1 MGDDFHDLGYII
13 CQDNGL
19 PWHRSFKNK
28 AYKRIVDKCSFKY
41 IEWRKLRTTYASI
54 LSEYNVSM
62 KAISMSLGH
71 YSADFTKDVY
81 VKSQMKIIDV
91 AALIGPYINQV
102 LSSDSQ
108 KLQPIDL
115 PDVSMYFGLASLSS

>member
-1 MGDDFHDLGYII
+1 
-13 CQDNGL
+13 
-19 PWHRSFKNK
+19 
-28 AYKRIVDKCSFKY
+28 
-41 IEWRKLRTTYASI
+41 
-54 LSEYNVSM
+54 
-62 KAISMSLGH
+62 MSLGH

-91 AALIGPYINQV
+91 ATLIDPYINQV

-115 PDVSMYFGLASLSS
+115 PDVSTYFGQVSLSS